1 MIRFVVH
8 NSRTVTVNIAS
19 KFLFQPGSLR
29 IRAQHRCM
37 NTVDAKRLL
46 GLVGSKFDARELR
59 SAYFEAAK
67 RCHPDSS
74 TAEEAADTRLF
85 MEVTDA
91 YEALQV
97 EIRHGANSN
106 INHNNS
112 NSDAE
117 NDRFIT
123 ISEEMQ
129 YRRACLDQLGV
140 PAEVVEESKR
150 CPLFREWLQGKTDA
164 ASYWQRF
171 FMQFGGLAPMLQP
184 NAIFIGAGEDST

>member
-1 MIRFVVH
+1 M
-8 NSRTVTVNIAS
+8 AS
-19 KFLFQPGSLR
+19 KLLLQPGGSLR
-29 IRAQHRCM
+29 IRAQHRCIM

-59 SAYFEAAK
+59 YAYFEAAK

-97 EIRHGANSN
+97 VIRHGPNNN
-106 INHNNS
+106 INNNNS
-112 NSDAE
+112 DE
-117 NDRFIT
+117 DNDRFIT
-123 ISEEMQ
+123 ILEEMH

-164 ASYWQRF
+164 ASYWKRF
-171 FMQFGGLAPMLQP
+171 FMQFGGLAPMLPP
-184 NAIFIGAGEDST
+184 NAAGLFIGSGEDSVRPDSERRRRRKR

>member
-1 MIRFVVH
+1 
-8 NSRTVTVNIAS
+8 
-19 KFLFQPGSLR
+19 
-29 IRAQHRCM
+29 M

-46 GLVGSKFDARELR
+46 GLVGSKFNARELR
-59 SAYFEAAK
+59 FAYFEAAK

-74 TAEEAADTRLF
+74 TAEDADTRLF

-91 YEALQV
+91 YEALQIV
-97 EIRHGANSN
+97 IRHGP
-106 INHNNS
+106 HNNS
-112 NSDAE
+112 DAD
-117 NDRFIT
+117 NDRFVT
-123 ISEEMQ
+123 NSEEMQ

-184 NAIFIGAGEDST
+184 NAGILIGSGEDSGKPDSERRRRRKR